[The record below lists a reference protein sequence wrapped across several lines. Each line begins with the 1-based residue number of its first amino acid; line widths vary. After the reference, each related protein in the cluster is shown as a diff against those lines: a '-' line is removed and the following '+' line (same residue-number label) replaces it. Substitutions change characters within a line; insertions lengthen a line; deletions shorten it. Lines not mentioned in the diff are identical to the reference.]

1 MPAWFSRQVDL
12 KRGTLVLM
20 CLAGLLVFLG
30 VLVLYLPASWF
41 SGMLPPAVKC
51 AELGGS
57 VWNGECLGLE
67 VRGSRL
73 GDATWNMASG
83 KAFTGHASGD
93 VTLSGTALNARAD
106 VDVGL
111 KGGGE
116 LREVSASFPLDPAF
130 IAQFPRDQRG
140 HIVAEFK
147 RVVLAEG
154 SSLQSLEGTIEL
166 QEFRQVGAH
175 PLELGSYQLT
185 FDGTPAQ
192 NGTVVGQLRDLGGP
206 FMVTGTVTLTAPTN
220 YLVQGFITGRTAQAE
235 SLVREITLGAPPD
248 ASGRSAFSFEG
259 SF

>member
-1 MPAWFSRQVDL
+1 L

-20 CLAGLLVFLG
+20 CVAGLLVFLG

-41 SGMLPPAVKC
+41 SGLLPSTVKC
-51 AELGGS
+51 SELGGS

-67 VRGSRL
+67 VQGNRF

-83 KAFTGHASGD
+83 KAFTGHAVGD
-93 VTLSGTALNARAD
+93 VTIAGNALNARAD
-106 VDVGL
+106 LDIGL

-116 LREVSASFPLDPAF
+116 LRDVSASFPLDPAV
-130 IAQFPRDQRG
+130 IRQFPRDQRG
-140 HIVAEFK
+140 HIVAEFE
-147 RVVLAEG
+147 RVVLADG
-154 SSLQSLEGTIEL
+154 PSLQSLQGTIEL

-185 FDGTPAQ
+185 FDGTPAK
-192 NGTVVGQLRDLGGP
+192 NGTVVGQLKDLGGP
-206 FMVTGTVTLTAPTN
+206 FMVSGTVTLTAPTN
-220 YLVQGFITGRTAQAE
+220 YLVEGFITGRSAE
-235 SLVREITLGAPPD
+235 AEKLVREITLGAPPD